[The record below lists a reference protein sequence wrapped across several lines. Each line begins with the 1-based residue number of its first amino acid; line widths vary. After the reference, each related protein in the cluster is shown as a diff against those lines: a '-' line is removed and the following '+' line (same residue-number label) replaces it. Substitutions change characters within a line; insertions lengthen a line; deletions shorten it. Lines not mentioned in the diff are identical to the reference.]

1 MTKGDLAARLGYNLL
16 HCICRLLA
24 GIVAKVIEQI
34 LWSRFRTR
42 FTRLL
47 CYASH
52 ERAAALRP
60 ETAHWRSLISHSRP
74 AVSVSCASGLGG
86 LCSWSKKYAPLTF
99 ATCGEVA
106 SHTRVSAPFS
116 GLRATGLR
124 IVIPK
129 FISRP
134 LLRLNPVATS
144 PGWKQFAV
152 TPVPSRRRASSVVNG
167 AAWACGGQPGRPLC
181 RRGVVDQLAAN
192 FQRQATAG

>member
-1 MTKGDLAARLGYNLL
+1 MYSASRLENSTPQAPRLPIAPIFKAASVTLAVSREKDGKLRLVY
-16 HCICRLLA
+16 A
-24 GIVAKVIEQI
+24 GWDE
-34 LWSRFRTR
+34 
-42 FTRLL
+42 RLL
-47 CYASH
+47 CWTSH
-52 ERAAALRP
+52 ERASALRP
-60 ETAHWRSLISHSRP
+60 ETVHCRSLISHSRR

-99 ATCGEVA
+99 ATCGAVA

-152 TPVPSRRRASSVVNG
+152 TPVPSRRRASSIVN
-167 AAWACGGQPGRPLC
+167 RM
-181 RRGVVDQLAAN
+181 LASLVS
-192 FQRQATAG
+192 Q